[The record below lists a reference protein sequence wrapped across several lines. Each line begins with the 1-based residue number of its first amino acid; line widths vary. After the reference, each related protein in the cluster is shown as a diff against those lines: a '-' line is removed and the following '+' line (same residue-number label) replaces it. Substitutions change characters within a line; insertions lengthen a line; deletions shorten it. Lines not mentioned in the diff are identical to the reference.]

1 MEDRKHYFVTVDTN
15 EIRKMSI
22 PGGGIEFEIIASHKE
37 ILEIQELFKRK
48 DKNAKNAVK
57 YLAKPFDEWGAD
69 DERNRY
75 DNHLM
80 SIYRKLN
87 ELGTV
92 ETKSKIKEIGI
103 FN

>member
-15 EIRKMSI
+15 EIRTMSI
-22 PGGGIEFEIIASHKE
+22 PDSGIEFEIIASHKE
-37 ILEIQELFKRK
+37 VQEIQELFKGK
-48 DKNAKNAVK
+48 DRNAKNAVK

-69 DERNRY
+69 GERERY

-80 SIYRKLN
+80 AIYRKLN

-103 FN
+103 FS